1 MEKNNTRSAKRW
13 TTTDVTR
20 MALVTGLY
28 VAVTLVLSVFS
39 FGVIQIRLS
48 EMFNYLSLYNKRYIV
63 AVTAGVALANIASPL
78 GLIDVVVGSVST
90 LLVLLINYKI
100 TSRIKNMKIKMAV
113 TAYVFA
119 FSMFTVAGQL
129 TILYQLPFFLNW
141 WVIALGELASMIV
154 GGIIIYWIGKKV
166 DLSK

>member
-1 MEKNNTRSAKRW
+1 
-13 TTTDVTR
+13 
-20 MALVTGLY
+20 
-28 VAVTLVLSVFS
+28 
-39 FGVIQIRLS
+39 
-48 EMFNYLSLYNKRYIV
+48 MFNYLSLYNKRYIV

-100 TSRIKNMKIKMAV
+100 TSRIKNMKIKIAV
-113 TAYVFA
+113 TACVFA

>member
-78 GLIDVVVGSVST
+78 GLIDVAVGSVST
-90 LLVLLINYKI
+90 LLVLLIKDRK
-100 TSRIKNMKIKMAV
+100 SV
-113 TAYVFA
+113 V
-119 FSMFTVAGQL
+119 
-129 TILYQLPFFLNW
+129 
-141 WVIALGELASMIV
+141 
-154 GGIIIYWIGKKV
+154 
-166 DLSK
+166 

>member
-63 AVTAGVALANIASPL
+63 AVTAGVALANMASPL

-90 LLVLLINYKI
+90 LLVLLINYKF
-100 TSRIKNMKIKMAV
+100 TSRIKIMKIKMAV
-113 TAYVFA
+113 TACVFA
-119 FSMFTVAGQL
+119 FSRFTVAGQL

>member
-48 EMFNYLSLYNKRYIV
+48 EDVQLSV
-63 AVTAGVALANIASPL
+63 
-78 GLIDVVVGSVST
+78 
-90 LLVLLINYKI
+90 LV
-100 TSRIKNMKIKMAV
+100 
-113 TAYVFA
+113 
-119 FSMFTVAGQL
+119 
-129 TILYQLPFFLNW
+129 
-141 WVIALGELASMIV
+141 
-154 GGIIIYWIGKKV
+154 
-166 DLSK
+166 